1 MAAHHRPTQRSRRCT
16 RPSAGRYLHRCNLW
30 TRWAHASDALQTLR
44 QRTGHCLRQRPR
56 SDRSCPTNS
65 RPPFVDTARRICAL
79 GRLATC
85 IGRWRVDG
93 LGHQLAASR
102 QPGARIFIST
112 RRPFGYA
119 HGHHAW
125 TERARV
131 VGRSRHS
138 THSGG
143 DT

>member
-16 RPSAGRYLHRCNLW
+16 RPSAGRYLRRCNLW
-30 TRWAHASDALQTLR
+30 TRWTHASDALQTLR
-44 QRTGHCLRQRPR
+44 QRTGDCLRQRPR
-56 SDRSCPTNS
+56 SDCSGPANS
-65 RPPFVDTARRICAL
+65 RPTFIDTARRICAL
-79 GRLATC
+79 RRFTAGIR
-85 IGRWRVDG
+85 RWRFDG
-93 LGHQLAASR
+93 LRRQFTAGR
-102 QPGARIFIST
+102 QPCARIFIST
-112 RRPFGYA
+112 RRPFGHA

-125 TERARV
+125 TERAGV